1 MRIAR
6 LVVIITILV
15 LCLASGAPWAQN
27 TAKHED
33 IKKLLDIIGA
43 RGIGLR
49 VFNQVIAAF
58 QRSNT
63 EAPEEIWQEI
73 SREAETR
80 IDDFITGRLAPIY
93 DQYLSHDDI
102 KGMLAFYQSPLG
114 EKLLSIMPQMSQESM
129 IAGQAWGREFAEA
142 VKKRL
147 EDKRAK

>member
-1 MRIAR
+1 MKVAR
-6 LVVIITILV
+6 LAVITTMLT
-15 LCLASGAPWAQN
+15 LCLASGSLWAQN
-27 TAKHED
+27 TAKHDD

-43 RGIGLR
+43 RGIGMR

-80 IDDFITGRLAPIY
+80 IDDFITGRLVPIY

-142 VKKRL
+142 VKQRL
-147 EDKRAK
+147 EKQGEK